1 MPKLPNPTHKN
12 TYKNV
17 KHEQKTNHMKQI
29 LIMNKCQFIFNIMCT
44 SWGPMFTS
52 NQQIVVESQQGYT
65 YGPMDM
71 EVELLAWVVRKKAK
85 LCKQTFIKQ
94 NVH

>member
-1 MPKLPNPTHKN
+1 
-12 TYKNV
+12 
-17 KHEQKTNHMKQI
+17 
-29 LIMNKCQFIFNIMCT
+29 MCT

-52 NQQIVVESQQGYT
+52 NQQIVVESQQGNT

-85 LCKQTFIKQ
+85 LCKQTLIKQ